1 MGIIFY
7 PRGGSAQVVRY
18 LSRALIGL
26 GHRVHL
32 LTGTLKDSDPE
43 HDARIFYQDIPLS
56 LVDYT
61 PAYETFNRGENPI
74 SETLE
79 VPFHPSYEDKPG
91 VPDRVFYKVKPSEYD
106 GLLKCWKKALTE
118 VTDLFQPDILHLHHL
133 NHMHLAAAE
142 IMPSVPKATQIHGT
156 ELFML
161 ENMTAIEKKSGSADT
176 LFTLWRNI
184 LMQASM
190 IMDHHFAISPDV
202 LKRSI
207 KQFSIQES
215 DISIIPNGVDLSIF
229 KPANW
234 PDQQK
239 LDFLRKILVQDPK
252 GWDESCVP
260 GSVSYKD
267 ADISKFIAPSGKM
280 KPLVLF
286 VGRFLKMKRI
296 PLLIR
301 AVAKSNQI
309 LNEQKNKPLFN
320 LLIWGGMPGEWEG
333 EHPYT
338 LTKELGFTNIFFTGW
353 LPHSI
358 LSQGLNIADIFVAPS
373 FFEPFGQVYLEAMA
387 AKVPVIATRSGGPL
401 SFVKN
406 RGPESNGWLCDVDS
420 VDSLATVL
428 SEAVMKPE
436 ECKRRGEN
444 ALRLVHEKYDWVEI
458 AEKFVKTYQ
467 KLISR
472 NQKQTQ

>member
-1 MGIIFY
+1 
-7 PRGGSAQVVRY
+7 
-18 LSRALIGL
+18 
-26 GHRVHL
+26 
-32 LTGTLKDSDPE
+32 
-43 HDARIFYQDIPLS
+43 
-56 LVDYT
+56 
-61 PAYETFNRGENPI
+61 
-74 SETLE
+74 
-79 VPFHPSYEDKPG
+79 
-91 VPDRVFYKVKPSEYD
+91 
-106 GLLKCWKKALTE
+106 
-118 VTDLFQPDILHLHHL
+118 
-133 NHMHLAAAE
+133 MHLAAAE

-184 LMQASM
+184 LMQAAM
-190 IMDHHFAISPDV
+190 IMDYHFAISPDV

-207 KQFSIQES
+207 KQFSIQEKA
-215 DISIIPNGVDLSIF
+215 ISIIPNGVDLSLF

-234 PDQQK
+234 ADQQK

-252 GWDESCVP
+252 GWDESSVP
-260 GSVSYKD
+260 GSVNYQD
-267 ADISKFIAPSGKM
+267 TDMDKFITPSGRM

-301 AVAKSNQI
+301 AVAKANKI
-309 LNEQKNKPLFN
+309 LNERKNEHLFN

-338 LTKELGFTNIFFTGW
+338 LTKELGLTNIFFTGW

-406 RGPESNGWLCDVDS
+406 RGPEANGWLCDVDS
-420 VDSLATVL
+420 VDSLAKVL
-428 SEAVMKPE
+428 LEAVMKPE
-436 ECKRRGEN
+436 ECKRRGKN
-444 ALRLVHEKYDWVEI
+444 ALRLVREKYDWVEI
-458 AEKFVKTYQ
+458 AEKYVKTYHELIDGHQ
-467 KLISR
+467 K
-472 NQKQTQ
+472 